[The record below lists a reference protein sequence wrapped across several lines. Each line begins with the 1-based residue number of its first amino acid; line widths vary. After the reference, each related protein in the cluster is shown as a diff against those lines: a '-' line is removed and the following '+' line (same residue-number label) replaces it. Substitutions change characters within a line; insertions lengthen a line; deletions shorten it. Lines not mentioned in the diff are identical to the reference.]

1 MATTIVVQGQLVDP
15 SMPEGRMKINE
26 LKAGAIRLRNFGA
39 TLTTICDTLRLES
52 EDMAEY
58 LLMTG
63 LRELVSGDA
72 DAVRA
77 GQQAVLND
85 IKRAMYPAMT
95 TGDKD
100 AASMLVTVLRHE
112 ADIHPGV
119 KAPQRMRIGLDQD
132 AFTTTVDEDMR
143 ALGVHPQMDVPLDEG
158 DEGWANT

>member
-1 MATTIVVQGQLVDP
+1 MAAIMVRGQYINPLQ
-15 SMPEGRMKINE
+15 PEGRMKLNE
-26 LKAGAIRLRNFGA
+26 LKAAAIRLRNFGA
-39 TLTTICDTLRLES
+39 TLGTITDTLGLDA

-72 DAVRA
+72 DALRA

-85 IKRAMYPAMT
+85 IKRAMYPNMT

-100 AASMLVTVLRHE
+100 SAGVLLRVLDHE
-112 ADIHPGV
+112 SKLHGLQ
-119 KAPQRMRIGLDQD
+119 APQKVRIGLDHE

-143 ALGVHPQMDVPLDEG
+143 ALGVHPQNDVPLEERG
-158 DEGWANT
+158 EGWANT